1 LHSYAALAGWSYIPA
16 PEEVAMWDQ
25 AEADKRLRRK
35 GWRPWMDPRNNPF
48 GTGRPIRARSEVL
61 RDREK
66 LKSMFHIQDE

>member
-1 LHSYAALAGWSYIPA
+1 
-16 PEEVAMWDQ
+16 MWDQ

-35 GWRPWMDPRNNPF
+35 GWRPWMDPRNNLF

>member
-1 LHSYAALAGWSYIPA
+1 
-16 PEEVAMWDQ
+16 MWDQ

-48 GTGRPIRARSEVL
+48 GMGRPIRARSEVL

-66 LKSMFHIQDE
+66 IKSMFHIQDE